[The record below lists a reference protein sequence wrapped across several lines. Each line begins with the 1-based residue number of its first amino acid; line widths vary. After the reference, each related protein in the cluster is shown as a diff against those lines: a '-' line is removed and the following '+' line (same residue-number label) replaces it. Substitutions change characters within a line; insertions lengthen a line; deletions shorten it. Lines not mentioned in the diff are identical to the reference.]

1 MVSSAQDQ
9 LSARNSALSVNKV
22 ATGEYDFVWFQKYAQ
37 ITLQQSCYS
46 VNRPEV
52 PNTSFRQ
59 ILYKQGSGNIY
70 GKNHKGKMLKKEGM
84 KRDLKTNM
92 RPCMHTC
99 LCVHTYTHTVP
110 KNFNWE
116 RSQQQFCKLVFSEYY
131 HRDDEPY
138 FSKTLCKVNYSDIV
152 LIIT

>member
-52 PNTSFRQ
+52 PNTSFRR
-59 ILYKQGSGNIY
+59 ILYKQVSGNIY
-70 GKNHKGKMLKKEGM
+70 GKNCKGKMLKKEGM
-84 KRDLKTNM
+84 KGDLKTNM

-99 LCVHTYTHTVP
+99 LCEHTYTHTVP
-110 KNFNWE
+110 KNFN
-116 RSQQQFCKLVFSEYY
+116 
-131 HRDDEPY
+131 
-138 FSKTLCKVNYSDIV
+138 
-152 LIIT
+152 